1 MKRFTLFC
9 LITLLAV
16 VATAAQGANAIRWRM
31 SVKMTSDT
39 EGVITLRAVVQQGW
53 HLYGTQLPANGPKP
67 TKFNF
72 SNSVG
77 IQTVGNL
84 TPSRKPLTVH
94 DEMFDM
100 DLTWWD
106 ANVEF
111 TQKFK
116 ITNREGA
123 KVVATVNFMGCN
135 NQNCLPPKTETLTY
149 IFK

>member
-9 LITLLAV
+9 LITLLTV
-16 VATAAQGANAIRWRM
+16 VAAAAQGSNAIRWRM

-53 HLYGTQLPANGPKP
+53 HLYSTQLPANGPKP
-67 TKFNF
+67 TKFDF
-72 SNSVG
+72 SQSVG
-77 IQTVGNL
+77 IKTVGKL
-84 TPSRKPLTVH
+84 TPSRSPLTVH

-100 DLTWWD
+100 DLKWWD
-106 ANVEF
+106 SNVEF

-116 ITNREGA
+116 IVNRTGA
-123 KVVATVNFMGCN
+123 KVVASVNFMGCN
-135 NQNCLPPKTETLTY
+135 NETCMPPKTETLTY